1 MGVEQEHLLKL
12 TEKRRK
18 HLQSCHENEDESHK
32 LVTNLYSDK
41 FHFIYELLQ
50 NADDAQASEISFTLR
65 PEALEIRHNGKL
77 FDYNDVYSITT
88 IGSSTKAEDINLI
101 GKFGAG
107 FKSVFAVTNT
117 PYIHSGAYHFKIV
130 DLIVPEQVEPLDI
143 EGQYTTIKLP
153 FNHDKMSSDDAYAGI
168 SRILEKELKSESLL
182 FLRNIKKISWQ
193 TTSNTGDYSVEIDRT
208 RAKLIAQIDQQEHV
222 TDYLMFEKDIEIDS
236 KSLKIVIAYQI
247 FKGAITP
254 TADDKLFVFFP
265 TKETIGLKFLIH
277 APYKTTPNRETI
289 DFIDEQ
295 NQTITEEL
303 STLIA
308 ESIQATKEA
317 GFLSVDFLNLLP
329 IDSSTKNPLYASAFA
344 KVKLALTTN
353 ELLPT
358 ADGGYVN
365 AEKALLASRKNL
377 TDLLKREDCAALFEK
392 EAWLS
397 TEITDDRTRE
407 LRSYLTK
414 TLDIPEV
421 NMEKFCK
428 KITDDFMASKADEW
442 VIEFYSELTNH
453 RALYSP
459 YKGILYNRPILRLEN
474 GSHINPRENDKDE
487 GLQVY
492 LPFEEMESEFKTVKK
507 IFFENKK
514 SLEFLKGLGL
524 IIPDQIAEIKEFIV
538 PKYEGSDIDIAI
550 AEYQKDFEKARGIW
564 QDSDES
570 DSKKIIELLEK
581 LHFVRCINQ
590 HKTSSYQKPADVYFR
605 KKDLLAWYE
614 GNHKDNI
621 YFLEEGIYSLE
632 AEPSNK
638 ASNKEF
644 LRSLGVR
651 DKVKIYGAG
660 YFTKSK
666 LDNDNHR
673 YEEGVKGFNP
683 EFDIDG
689 LEYAIEH
696 ITLKK
701 SVFLW
706 SILLGH
712 TNRLKG
718 CIQARQFKSHSFKND
733 KEQSSRAME
742 TLSGKQ
748 WLWLY
753 NKAGE
758 LIVSQIAEIKL
769 DALHDDYKT
778 TDENSEKLAK
788 VLGMELDEVAKLLKL
803 CLRQE
808 NLLKEKREELKAKD
822 EKIKSQNKQLEYYQE
837 KERRENESDATS
849 TAEPLWKPS
858 VSPEDDNITE
868 VEFPLRQHESK
879 DLSNQIP
886 SGNTG
891 ENIHSFTTEKGE
903 SSSPAPNTANK
914 KRIGERGERAALKH
928 LKKKY
933 SPKEVIWL
941 NDRGCVGKG
950 YDIVMKEKGEEIAYF
965 EVKSTV
971 ESSRTQFQMTRTQ
984 WGWARDLY
992 HKGKGD
998 MYVILVV
1005 FNTGK
1010 KNTKILPIKNPFERW
1025 KLGELQANPV
1035 NIMIVRPLHN

>member
-1 MGVEQEHLLKL
+1 MSVEQEYLLKL
-12 TEKRRK
+12 TEQRRK

-107 FKSVFAVTNT
+107 FKSVFAVTKT

-208 RAKLIAQIDQQEHV
+208 RAKLIARLDQQEHV

-289 DFIDEQ
+289 DFTDEQ
-295 NQTITEEL
+295 NKTITEEL

-308 ESIQATKEA
+308 ERIQATKEA
-317 GFLSVDFLNLLP
+317 DLLSVDFLNLLP
-329 IDSSTKNPLYASAFA
+329 INSDNDHLLYSSAFK

-358 ADGGYVN
+358 ADGDYVN
-365 AEKALLASRKNL
+365 AEKALLASGKSL
-377 TDLLKREDCAALFEK
+377 TTLLKRSDCAALFEK
-392 EAWLS
+392 KAWLS
-397 TEITDDRTRE
+397 TEILDDRTRA

-414 TLDIPEV
+414 TLDILEV
-421 NMEKFCK
+421 NMEKFCT
-428 KITDDFMASKADEW
+428 KITDDFMASKADKW

-453 RALYSP
+453 RALYST
-459 YKGILYNRPILRLEN
+459 YKGILYNRPIIRLED
-474 GSHINPRENDKDE
+474 GSHINPKENDKDE

-492 LPFEEMESEFKTVKK
+492 LPYKEEEMESEFKTVKK
-507 IFFENKK
+507 IFFDNKK
-514 SLEFLKGLGL
+514 SLEFLEGLGL

-550 AEYQKDFEKARGIW
+550 AEYQKDFKKVRGIW
-564 QDSDES
+564 KDSDES
-570 DSKKIIELLEK
+570 DSKKIIELLKE
-581 LHFVRCINQ
+581 LYFVRCINQ

-605 KKDLLAWYE
+605 KKDLLVWYA
-614 GNHKDNI
+614 GNQTDDT

-632 AEPSNK
+632 AEPSLTASKK
-638 ASNKEF
+638 ASSEQ
-644 LRSLGVR
+644 LLSSLGVR
-651 DKVKIYGAG
+651 DKVKIYGTG

-666 LDNDNHR
+666 PDNYR

-696 ITLKK
+696 ITLEK

-706 SILLGH
+706 LILLGH
-712 TNRLKG
+712 TNKLKG
-718 CIQARQFKSHSFKND
+718 CIQARQFKSHPFKND
-733 KEQSSRAME
+733 KEQSSQAME

-748 WLWLY
+748 WLY
-753 NKAGE
+753 GKDGE
-758 LIVSQIAEIKL
+758 LIDLPIADIKL
-769 DALHDDYKT
+769 DDLHDDYKT
-778 TDENSEKLAK
+778 TDDNSEKLAK
-788 VLGMELDEVAKLLKL
+788 VFGMELDEVAKLSK
-803 CLRQE
+803 
-808 NLLKEKREELKAKD
+808 LLKEKNEELEAKD
-822 EKIKSQNKQLEYYQE
+822 EEIIRISTQLKHYQE

-849 TAEPLWKPS
+849 TSEPPPWRPS
-858 VSPEDDNITE
+858 VSAREAIITK
-868 VEFPLRQHESK
+868 VEQYSQRHKSK

-886 SGNTG
+886 SGNRD

-903 SSSPAPNTANK
+903 SSSSAPNPTDKIA
-914 KRIGERGERAALKH
+914 IGYWGEQYALRCLEKT
-928 LKKKY
+928 Y
-933 SPKEVIWL
+933 PPKEVIWL
-941 NDRGCVGKG
+941 NKGGIKAVG
-950 YDIVMKEKGEEIAYF
+950 YDIVRKKNGEEIAYF
-965 EVKSTV
+965 EVKSTT
-971 ESSRTQFQMTRTQ
+971 ENKPTPGSPQITLSMTGPQ
-984 WGWARDLY
+984 WEWARRLHDE
-992 HKGKGD
+992 GKGD

-1005 FNTGK
+1005 FNVGLE
-1010 KNTKILPIKNPFERW
+1010 NPPRPMEIKNPFERW
-1025 KLGELQANPV
+1025 LLGELTANPV
-1035 NIMIVRPLHN
+1035 NIIL